1 MNIILASASPRRRE
15 LLEMLE
21 VGFRIIPAENELSPE
36 GLSPER
42 TVMATAMGK
51 AEDAAKRA
59 GKNTLVIGADT
70 LVYDGG
76 AALGKPKNEEDAFN
90 MLQRLSGREHQV
102 YTGVALIHGDRRET
116 RFEKTNVKFGEL
128 SDDEIRRYIATG
140 EPMDKAGAYGAQ
152 GRGAVF
158 IERIDGDFF
167 NVMGL
172 PLHLLSKMLKDFG
185 VTLL

>member
-21 VGFRIIPAENELSPE
+21 VSFQIMPAESELSPE
-36 GLSPER
+36 GLSPGQ

-51 AEDAAKRA
+51 AEETAKKA
-59 GKNTLVIGADT
+59 GENALVIGADT

-76 AALGKPKNEEDAFN
+76 TALGKPKNEKDAFD
-90 MLQRLSGREHQV
+90 MLRRLSGREHQV

-116 RFEKTNVKFGEL
+116 RFEKTGVKFGEL
-128 SDDEIRRYIATG
+128 SDEEIWRYIATG

-152 GRGAVF
+152 GKGAVF
-158 IERIDGDFF
+158 IEKLDGDFF

-185 VTLL
+185 VALL